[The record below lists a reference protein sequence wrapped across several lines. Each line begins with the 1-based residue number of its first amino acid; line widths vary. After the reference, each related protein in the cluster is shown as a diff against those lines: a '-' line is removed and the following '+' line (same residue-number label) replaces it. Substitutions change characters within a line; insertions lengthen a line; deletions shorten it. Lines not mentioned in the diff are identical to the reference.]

1 MKISKD
7 TKEWLQIIGITVF
20 GTTAIL
26 YQQGYIFSNKDDN
39 KVKTE
44 KIVSVPDSTNVAPR
58 DTVAMQTLRDAKQLK
73 R

>member
-7 TKEWLQIIGITVF
+7 TKEWLQIIGMTVF
-20 GTTAIL
+20 GSTVIL
-26 YQQGYIFSNKDDN
+26 YQQGYIFSNKDDK

-44 KIVSVPDSTNVAPR
+44 NVVQVPDSTNVAQR
-58 DTVAMQTLRDAKQLK
+58 DTVTMQVLRDAKQLK